1 MTSRRLTDEE
11 FLVAGIGGLGLL
23 LMILGGLTLGFGT
36 NDGGDAQLFLFA
48 GAFLM
53 ILAIVLWLF
62 ITRPWES
69 YDDLKTAY
77 YTGHDH
83 HDDEHV
89 EAVVVAEP
97 AEVVP
102 SEAAPKAATLDEVE
116 EAVDMVDEAEAEE
129 VAQVAEEV
137 IEEAVKTETPKEVEE
152 VAAAADES
160 DEAPPDKV
168 ILTGEAT
175 EEQIKEA
182 VEDVVEKAS
191 APAPAATGEPQDL
204 RAIQGIGPKTQDALY
219 AEGITTY
226 AQMAV
231 LSAADLETIVKE
243 KHGVRIRAGATES
256 WPKQAQFLADGDT
269 DGLEAYQ
276 KTL

>member
-1 MTSRRLTDEE
+1 LTDEE

-23 LMILGGLTLGFGT
+23 LMILGGMTLGFGT

-53 ILAIVLWLF
+53 ILAVVLWLF

-83 HDDEHV
+83 HEDEHV
-89 EAVVVAEP
+89 AAVVVAEP

-102 SEAAPKAATLDEVE
+102 TNVETAPKTATLEKVE
-116 EAVDMVDEAEAEE
+116 EAVARVDEVEAQE
-129 VAQVAEEV
+129 VAEVAEEI
-137 IEEAVKTETPKEVEE
+137 IEEAVQTEIPKEVEE
-152 VAAAADES
+152 VAAAVDES
-160 DEAPPDKV
+160 DEEPPDKV

-182 VEDVVEKAS
+182 VEDEVEEALV
-191 APAPAATGEPQDL
+191 PAPAAAGEPQDL
-204 RAIQGIGPKTQDALY
+204 RAIQGVGPKTQDALY

-226 AQMAV
+226 AQIAA
-231 LSAADLETIVKE
+231 LSAAELETIVKE
-243 KHGVRIRAGATES
+243 KHGVRIRAGTTES
-256 WPKQAQFLADGDT
+256 WPKQAQFLADGDS
-269 DGLEAYQ
+269 DGLVAYQ

>member
-1 MTSRRLTDEE
+1 MPSRRLTDEE

-89 EAVVVAEP
+89 EAVVVAAP

-102 SEAAPKAATLDEVE
+102 SEVAPKAATRKEVE
-116 EAVDMVDEAEAEE
+116 EAVATVDEAEVEE
-129 VAQVAEEV
+129 VAEVAEE
-137 IEEAVKTETPKEVEE
+137 AVQTETPKEVEE
-152 VAAAADES
+152 VMAAVDDTSE
-160 DEAPPDKV
+160 EPPDKV
-168 ILTGEAT
+168 IITGEAT
-175 EEQIKEA
+175 EQQAKEA
-182 VEDVVEKAS
+182 VEDAIEKES
-191 APAPAATGEPQDL
+191 LPVPPATGEPQDL

-226 AQMAV
+226 AQMAA
-231 LSAADLETIVKE
+231 LSAAELETIVKE
-243 KHGVRIRAGATES
+243 KHGVRIRAGATGS

-269 DGLEAYQ
+269 DGLAAYQ